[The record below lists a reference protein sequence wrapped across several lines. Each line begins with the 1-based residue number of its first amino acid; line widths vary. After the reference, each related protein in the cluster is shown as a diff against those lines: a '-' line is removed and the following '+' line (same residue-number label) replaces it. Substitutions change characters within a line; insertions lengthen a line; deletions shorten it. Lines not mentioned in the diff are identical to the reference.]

1 MSRVSPGWPTYGR
14 PELAASSGC
23 AFWSSKNGKL
33 LQVCGQP
40 LLVCLCMCDRDR
52 KPQFNSVH
60 FWLLIAAFSLAC
72 TTEHAFAADEGRPP
86 AKEQS
91 VSVNVIPP
99 GFPDRITTLEG
110 KTYEKVTLVKV
121 DPDGLLVNFVPIE
134 GGLGS
139 AKLKFRNLAAEL
151 RDRFG
156 YDPARASDYESAQAR
171 GEAAWRAESAAWTE
185 QRWAAQAEQ
194 AAWEREMRA
203 QTESRLAAEA
213 ELARVE
219 AVRNVPEPA
228 YDYYPGWW
236 GWSGNYQHHRQGS
249 HRGNNHIRQQM
260 PASIISSPV
269 SPFIGPMRP

>member
-1 MSRVSPGWPTYGR
+1 VHFGVAKTANLCKSVGLVS
-14 PELAASSGC
+14 
-23 AFWSSKNGKL
+23 
-33 LQVCGQP
+33 
-40 LLVCLCMCDRDR
+40 LCMCDRDQ

-60 FWLLIAAFSLAC
+60 FWMLIAAFSLAF

-91 VSVNVIPP
+91 VSVNAIPP

-121 DPDGLLVNFVPIE
+121 DPDGLLVIFVPVE
-134 GGLGS
+134 GGSGS
-139 AKLKFRNLAAEL
+139 AKLKFRNLPAEL

-171 GEAAWRAESAAWTE
+171 GEAAWRAGSAAWTE

-194 AAWEREMRA
+194 AAWERQMRA

-213 ELARVE
+213 EWARVE

-228 YDYYPGWW
+228 YNYYPNWW
-236 GWSGNYQHHRQGS
+236 GLSGNYKHHGHGS
-249 HRGNNHIRQQM
+249 HRNNNHLHHRM
-260 PASIISSPV
+260 PAAGIRSSPI
-269 SPFIGPMRP
+269 SPFIGPMRPLGR